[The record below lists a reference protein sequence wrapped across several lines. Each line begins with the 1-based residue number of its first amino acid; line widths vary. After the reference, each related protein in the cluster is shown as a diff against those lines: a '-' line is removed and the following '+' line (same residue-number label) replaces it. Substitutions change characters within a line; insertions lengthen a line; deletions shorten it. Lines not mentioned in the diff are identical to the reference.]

1 MPYGGLHALQTCDPL
16 DIIAKQY
23 DLVCNGVELS
33 SGAIRNHQPEV
44 MYEAFRIVGYAK
56 DVVEEKFGHMI
67 AAFRFGAPPHGG
79 IAPGIDRLVRLYA
92 DEPNLR
98 EVIMFPMNQ
107 QAQESMVGSPAPVS
121 SQQLEDLH
129 LQDYCS
135 MHRLGKS
142 GCRIQDAGCCQR
154 YAKSMNL
161 TAVSVL
167 YYNGHDVQPQ

>member
-1 MPYGGLHALQTCDPL
+1 MPYRHAIHSILLQSNMIL
-16 DIIAKQY
+16 SAM
-23 DLVCNGVELS
+23 VSSLS

-107 QAQESMVGSPAPVS
+107 QAQELMVGSPAPVS
-121 SQQLEDLH
+121 SQQLEELH
-129 LQDYCS
+129 L
-135 MHRLGKS
+135 
-142 GCRIQDAGCCQR
+142 RI
-154 YAKSMNL
+154 
-161 TAVSVL
+161 TAPCT
-167 YYNGHDVQPQ
+167 D